1 MHVTLLEDVNSL
13 GPKGAI
19 VDVPEGYAL
28 NFLFPQHLAV
38 KVASSVETDKE
49 EIKRLK
55 TLKPEVMSPEQKMA
69 GDVDGAEVVIQAR
82 LKDGKFIDPI
92 TATEVRAG
100 LKELGYTVP
109 KSAIKME
116 PITSVGNVDVPISFG
131 KGFDASISVVVES
144 GS

>member
-13 GPKGAI
+13 GPKGAN

-38 KVASSVETDKE
+38 KVASSIETDKE
-49 EIKRLK
+49 EVKRLK
-55 TLKPEVMSPEQKMA
+55 SVKPEVMSAEQRLA
-69 GDVDGAEVVIQAR
+69 GEIDGAEVVVQA
-82 LKDGKFIDPI
+82 KMKNGKMIDAI

-100 LKELGYTVP
+100 LKELGFTVP

-116 PITSVGNVDVPISFG
+116 PITSLGNVDVPISLG
-131 KGFDASISVVVES
+131 EGFDASISVVVES

>member
-13 GPKGAI
+13 GPKGAN
-19 VDVPEGYAL
+19 VEVPEGYAL

-38 KVASSVETDKE
+38 KVANSIETDKE
-49 EIKRLK
+49 EVKRLK
-55 TLKPEVMSPEQKMA
+55 SVKPEAMSVEQGLA
-69 GDVDGAEVVIQAR
+69 GDIDGAEVVVQA
-82 LKDGKFIDPI
+82 KMKNGKIIDPI

-100 LKELGYTVP
+100 LKELGFTVP

-116 PITSVGNVDVPISFG
+116 PITSLGNVDVPISLG
-131 KGFDASISVVVES
+131 KGFDATISVVVES